1 MADIKDKGGGYA
13 CVGRSWN
20 LSCIEIVT
28 NSKRRNTDDMET
40 QAKKLDDTLASLKP
54 EPAV

>member
-40 QAKKLDDTLASLKP
+40 LAKKLDDTLASLKP